1 MIEELIKTGEELR
14 SQVKPGGKHGQ
25 MISGIEFETWA
36 AKTIFFLEK
45 NFPKSAMTEKAIDK
59 NKTLNSGSYHNYE
72 FLLAT
77 LHAAKDMLEEKEKED
92 KEALDF
98 FSKLNN

>member
-1 MIEELIKTGEELR
+1 MIEELIKTGEEL
-14 SQVKPGGKHGQ
+14 SAQVKPGGKHGQ

-45 NFPKSAMTEKAIDK
+45 KFPGSAMTEKAVEK

-77 LHAAKDMLEEKEKED
+77 LKAAKDMLEEKERED
-92 KEALDF
+92 KATADF
-98 FSKLNN
+98 FSQLNS